1 MIQRIQT
8 VYLTAAF
15 VILVICF
22 FAAMAEVST
31 QTGSAIFNLLGSQ
44 PIKTSFSLQGVLSFL
59 SGATGVVILGSI
71 FRYKNRKQQMKLT
84 ILSFVL
90 LLLITGLTILQVFIF
105 RNTYGSDAVHLK
117 MALIFPLIGAVLTV
131 MGYRGIKHDE
141 ELVKSYDR
149 IR

>member
-15 VILVICF
+15 VLLAICF
-22 FAAMAEVST
+22 FAAMAEVNT

-44 PIKTSFSLQGVLSFL
+44 FLKYSLNMESILSFL
-59 SGATGVVILGSI
+59 SGATGVFILGSI

-90 LLLITGLTILQVFIF
+90 LLLITGLSILQVFIF

-117 MALIFPLIGAVLTV
+117 LALIFPLISAVLTI